1 MTKKVIMPLLGETM
15 EEGRIVKWLKN
26 VGEKVEKGEPLLEV
40 ESDKALLEVESFFA
54 GYLRKILHGED
65 AEVKVGEAI
74 ALMTTTPDEPISDYQ

>member
-15 EEGRIVKWLKN
+15 EEGTIVKWLKN

-54 GYLRKILHGED
+54 GYLRKILYGND
-65 AEVKVGEAI
+65 AAVKVGEVI
-74 ALMTTTPDEPISDYQ
+74 AFMTTTPDEPLDES